1 MVNVGEYAIHGPYGY
16 GLSPKKNTRRD
27 LTQRSTGTLC
37 QSKGAGLGPK
47 LVICRF
53 ITLVRGHISHL

>member
-1 MVNVGEYAIHGPYGY
+1 MLNVGEYAIHGPYGY

-37 QSKGAGLGPK
+37 QSKGAGLGP
-47 LVICRF
+47 
-53 ITLVRGHISHL
+53 S